1 MQATYW
7 LTISPVLV
15 FNNPV
20 LSPENR
26 LRLVN
31 VMLSIKRILTFTVA
45 AIFLQTQ
52 TALAQTSFFE
62 VKEPPRAAEY
72 IYRSSQKETLISV
85 QLLGA
90 VEKPGIYYIPA
101 QTDLLKLVSL
111 AGGTRDADLTE
122 VLVRKTDPS
131 QKGVY
136 ELDLNKLMKSTSEV
150 KPFKLAQ
157 DDFVYIPKKQP
168 WISSDIA
175 QSVTIISLITSIILT
190 SVLIEKNSD

>member
-1 MQATYW
+1 
-7 LTISPVLV
+7 
-15 FNNPV
+15 
-20 LSPENR
+20 
-26 LRLVN
+26 
-31 VMLSIKRILTFTVA
+31 MLNTKRILTF
-45 AIFLQTQ
+45 AIVGLFFNSQ
-52 TALAQTSFFE
+52 TALAQNSFFE

-168 WISSDIA
+168 WISSDVA

>member
-1 MQATYW
+1 MLRSRV
-7 LTISPVLV
+7 LTVI
-15 FNNPV
+15 
-20 LSPENR
+20 
-26 LRLVN
+26 
-31 VMLSIKRILTFTVA
+31 IA
-45 AIFLQTQ
+45 AIFFQTQ
-52 TALAQTSFFE
+52 TALAQNSFFE

-90 VEKPGIYYIPA
+90 VENPGIYYIPA
-101 QTDLLKLVSL
+101 HTDLLKLVSL

-136 ELDLNKLMKSTSEV
+136 ELDLNKLMKSTTEV

>member
-1 MQATYW
+1 M
-7 LTISPVLV
+7 
-15 FNNPV
+15 
-20 LSPENR
+20 
-26 LRLVN
+26 LRSRV
-31 VMLSIKRILTFTVA
+31 FTVVIA
-45 AIFLQTQ
+45 AIFFQTQ
-52 TALAQTSFFE
+52 TALAQNSFFE

-90 VEKPGIYYIPA
+90 VENPGIYYIPA

>member
-1 MQATYW
+1 MLRSRV
-7 LTISPVLV
+7 LTVV
-15 FNNPV
+15 
-20 LSPENR
+20 
-26 LRLVN
+26 
-31 VMLSIKRILTFTVA
+31 TA
-45 AIFLQTQ
+45 ALFLQNQ
-52 TALAQTSFFE
+52 IALAQNSFFE

-90 VEKPGIYYIPA
+90 VENPGIYYIPA

-175 QSVTIISLITSIILT
+175 QSVTIVSLITSIILT

>member
-1 MQATYW
+1 MLKNQ
-7 LTISPVLV
+7 
-15 FNNPV
+15 
-20 LSPENR
+20 LSSK
-26 LRLVN
+26 LLGHKFIIVA
-31 VMLSIKRILTFTVA
+31 VA
-45 AIFLQTQ
+45 AMFFQTQ
-52 TALAQTSFFE
+52 TVLAQSSYFE
-62 VKEPPRAAEY
+62 VKEPARAAEF
-72 IYRSSQKETLISV
+72 IYRSSLKETLISV

-122 VLVRKTDPS
+122 VLVRKTDSS

-136 ELDLNKLMKSTSEV
+136 ELDLNKLMKSSSEV

-157 DDFVYIPKKQP
+157 DDFVYIPKRQP

-175 QSVTIISLITSIILT
+175 QSVTIVSLLTSIILT
-190 SVLIEKNSD
+190 SILIEKNSD

>member
-1 MQATYW
+1 MLKSRVLTLAIAT
-7 LTISPVLV
+7 V
-15 FNNPV
+15 F
-20 LSPENR
+20 
-26 LRLVN
+26 
-31 VMLSIKRILTFTVA
+31 F
-45 AIFLQTQ
+45 QTQ
-52 TALAQTSFFE
+52 VAQAESSFFE

-72 IYRSSQKETLISV
+72 IYRSSQKESLISV

-90 VEKPGIYYIPA
+90 VKNPGIYYIPP
-101 QTDLLKLVSL
+101 QTDLLKLVTL
-111 AGGTRDADLTE
+111 AGGAENADLTE
-122 VLVRKTDPS
+122 VVVRKNDPS

-157 DDFVYIPKKQP
+157 DDFVYVPKKQP

-175 QSVTIISLITSIILT
+175 QSVTIVSLITSIILT

>member
-1 MQATYW
+1 
-7 LTISPVLV
+7 
-15 FNNPV
+15 
-20 LSPENR
+20 
-26 LRLVN
+26 
-31 VMLSIKRILTFTVA
+31 MLSIKRILTFTVA

>member
-1 MQATYW
+1 M
-7 LTISPVLV
+7 
-15 FNNPV
+15 
-20 LSPENR
+20 
-26 LRLVN
+26 LRSRV
-31 VMLSIKRILTFTVA
+31 FTVVIA
-45 AIFLQTQ
+45 AIFFQTQ
-52 TALAQTSFFE
+52 TALAQNSFFE
-62 VKEPPRAAEY
+62 IKEPPRAAEY

-90 VEKPGIYYIPA
+90 VENPGIYYIPA

>member
-1 MQATYW
+1 M
-7 LTISPVLV
+7 
-15 FNNPV
+15 
-20 LSPENR
+20 
-26 LRLVN
+26 LRSRV
-31 VMLSIKRILTFTVA
+31 FTVVIA
-45 AIFLQTQ
+45 AIFFQTQ
-52 TALAQTSFFE
+52 TALAQNSFFE
-62 VKEPPRAAEY
+62 IKEPPRAAEY

-90 VEKPGIYYIPA
+90 VENPGIYYIPA

-111 AGGTRDADLTE
+111 AGGTRDADLAE

>member
-1 MQATYW
+1 M
-7 LTISPVLV
+7 LRSRV
-15 FNNPV
+15 FAV
-20 LSPENR
+20 
-26 LRLVN
+26 V
-31 VMLSIKRILTFTVA
+31 IA
-45 AIFLQTQ
+45 AIFFQTQ
-52 TALAQTSFFE
+52 TALAQNSFFE
-62 VKEPPRAAEY
+62 IKEPPRAAEY

-90 VEKPGIYYIPA
+90 VENPGIYYIPA